1 MILMGYILVKSGL
14 LKSTDSKTISVIV
27 LYLVIPCTI
36 INSFQVDY
44 TVETRNGLIYSYNIL
59 CVDKI
64 IR

>member
-44 TVETRNGLIYSYNIL
+44 TVETRNGLI
-59 CVDKI
+59 
-64 IR
+64 